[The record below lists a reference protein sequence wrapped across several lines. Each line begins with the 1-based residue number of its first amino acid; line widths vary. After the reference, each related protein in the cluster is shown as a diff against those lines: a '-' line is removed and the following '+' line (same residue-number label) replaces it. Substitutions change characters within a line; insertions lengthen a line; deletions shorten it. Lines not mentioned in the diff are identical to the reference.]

1 MKQMRELF
9 DVRDMALKNGALMS
23 TLSGSGS
30 SFFNLVKAEDAT
42 KVATVL
48 KKSFEMFRVEI
59 FELDNNGFEIV
70 QS

>member
-1 MKQMRELF
+1 VGHR
-9 DVRDMALKNGALMS
+9 
-23 TLSGSGS
+23 
-30 SFFNLVKAEDAT
+30 FFNLVKAEDAT